1 MTIFRRR
8 CLPLHF
14 EVYDNRPAPRPRHD
28 DACNSVVRSCGTYI
42 FLQMD
47 PLNDVSTIANQ
58 IQLAI
63 APVFLLAGIGA
74 ILNVVAGRL
83 ARTVDRS
90 RFLAVEFADLEEGD
104 RARAAAELHLL
115 DRRILAANRAITC
128 CTASALFVCLV
139 VAILFIAAPGEIGFA
154 RTIAGLFIAAM
165 ALLTAGLGF
174 FLHEI
179 HLAVQALR
187 LRRGPHES

>member
-1 MTIFRRR
+1 MQFG
-8 CLPLHF
+8 CS
-14 EVYDNRPAPRPRHD
+14 A
-28 DACNSVVRSCGTYI
+28 DAGAYKSAMEPS
-42 FLQMD
+42 
-47 PLNDVSTIANQ
+47 PDVSAIASQ

-74 ILNVVAGRL
+74 ILGVLAGRL

-90 RFLAVEFADLEEGD
+90 RSLAVDFAGYDEAERG
-104 RARAAAELHLL
+104 RAAAELHLL

-139 VAILFIAAPGEIGFA
+139 VAVLFIAAPGEVGFA

-165 ALLTAGLGF
+165 TLLTAGLGF
-174 FLHEI
+174 FLYEI
-179 HLAVQALR
+179 HLAVRALR
-187 LRRGPHES
+187 LRSGPHEA

>member
-1 MTIFRRR
+1 MTIVPHPCIQRD
-8 CLPLHF
+8 
-14 EVYDNRPAPRPRHD
+14 E
-28 DACNSVVRSCGTYI
+28 ACILVVQASGDFIVTY
-42 FLQMD
+42 MH
-47 PLNDVSTIANQ
+47 PPPDVSTIASQ
-58 IQLAI
+58 IQLSI

-139 VAILFIAAPGEIGFA
+139 VAILFIAGPGEIGFA

-179 HLAVQALR
+179 HLAIQALR

>member
-1 MTIFRRR
+1 
-8 CLPLHF
+8 
-14 EVYDNRPAPRPRHD
+14 
-28 DACNSVVRSCGTYI
+28 
-42 FLQMD
+42 MD
-47 PLNDVSTIANQ
+47 PSPDVSAIAHQ

-74 ILNVVAGRL
+74 ILNVLAGRL

-90 RFLAVEFADLEEGD
+90 RSLATEYAGYDEAERG
-104 RARAAAELHLL
+104 RATTELLLL

-139 VAILFIAAPGEIGFA
+139 VAVLFIARPNEIGFA
-154 RTIAGLFIAAM
+154 RSIAGLFIAAM

-179 HLAVQALR
+179 RLATRALR
-187 LRRGPHES
+187 LRRWPHEDGGAL